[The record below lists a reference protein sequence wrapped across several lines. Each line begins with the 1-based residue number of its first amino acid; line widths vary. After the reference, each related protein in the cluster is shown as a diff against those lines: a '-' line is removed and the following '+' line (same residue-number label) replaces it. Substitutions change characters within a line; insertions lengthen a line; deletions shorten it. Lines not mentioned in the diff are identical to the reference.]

1 MTGAAIVRWEAGH
14 AVVLAVHGAFDGAS
28 AWALR
33 LAMEESPARDFLV
46 DLTHAV
52 AACDFAAGLLAC
64 WARSWERLKRVRF
77 RPGCAEH
84 ARILVGHGLE
94 LAEGDELD
102 GPALAGWTLAPPA
115 TGASA

>member
-1 MTGAAIVRWEAGH
+1 MTGAAIVRWEARN

-33 LAMEESPARDFLV
+33 LEMEGSSAREFLV

-52 AACDFAAGLLAC
+52 EACDFAASLLAA
-64 WARSWERLKRVRF
+64 WARRWERLKRVRF
-77 RPGCAEH
+77 RPGSAEH
-84 ARILVGHGLE
+84 ARILAGHGLE
-94 LAEGDELD
+94 LADGDEAT
-102 GPALAGWTLAPPA
+102 GPALAGWLSAPPL